1 MKSKTILWIIPAL
14 TVAICAPGNGGSLIV
29 KNAEAAAEAVTQSE
43 DDQQYQEQI
52 EQYEEEIAKY
62 EEEVAQYKEAFEWLE
77 EQQKIVEALNRSEF
91 DGLGKIEGKIYVSG
105 HKSPDTDT
113 VGSSIAY
120 AELLRQLGYD
130 AQAVVFG
137 EINKETKLIL
147 EKAGVEE
154 PKKMEDASG
163 CNMVLIDHSEYAQ
176 SAEGL
181 QEANIITIID
191 HHGAGTVTTGNQLI
205 YDARPLGSTATIVCI
220 RFYNY
225 GLTPSEKTAQVML
238 ASILSDTHNLMPS
251 ASTEADRIAANTL
264 AYMAGIS
271 DTDAFYREMFDAFV
285 SYDGMTDE
293 EIFFHDYKEYEAGG
307 EKYGIGCID
316 VYDEEEAKNMAA
328 RMKEVVPK
336 TLAQTGM
343 DMAFAQI
350 SVFHDDL
357 SIAYL
362 IPSDETAD
370 EVLKA
375 AFGDRTVFDGT
386 SYVLKPG
393 ISRKKEMVP
402 AITDV
407 LEASPKE

>member
-1 MKSKTILWIIPAL
+1 MKEYKSKKTLWIIPVL
-14 TVAICAPGNGGSLIV
+14 IVAIAASGIGGYLIG
-29 KNAEAAAEAVTQSE
+29 KNAEAAKHQADAL
-43 DDQQYQEQI
+43 QYQD
-52 EQYEEEIAKY
+52 EIAKY
-62 EEEVAQYKEAFEWLE
+62 QEEFEYYE
-77 EQQKIVEALNRSEF
+77 EQQEIVTELNRSEL
-91 DGLGKIEGKIYVSG
+91 DGLGKIEGPIYVTG
-105 HKSPDTDT
+105 HNSPDTDT
-113 VGSSIAY
+113 IGSSIAY
-120 AELLRQLGYD
+120 AELLQQLGYD

-154 PKKMEDASG
+154 PMKMEDASG

-176 SAEGL
+176 SAEGM
-181 QEANIITIID
+181 QDANIITIID

-225 GLTPSEKTAQVML
+225 GVTPSKKAAMVML
-238 ASILSDTHNLMPS
+238 GSILSDTHNLMPS
-251 ASTEADRIAANTL
+251 ATTEADRIAATTL
-264 AYMAGIS
+264 SYLADVS
-271 DTDAFYREMFDAFV
+271 DTDALYKEMFKAFV
-285 SYDGMTDE
+285 SYDDMTDE
-293 EIFFHDYKEYEAGG
+293 EIFYHDYKEYEAGG
-307 EKYGIGCID
+307 KKYAIACID
-316 VYDEEEAKNMAA
+316 VYDEEEAKNMAE
-328 RMKEVVPK
+328 RMKDMVSK
-336 TLAQTGM
+336 ALASKGV
-343 DMAFAQI
+343 DMAFAQV

-362 IPSDETAD
+362 IPSDEKAD

-375 AFGDRTVFDGT
+375 AFGDRAVFDGT

>member
-1 MKSKTILWIIPAL
+1 MKEYKSKKTLWIIPVL
-14 TVAICAPGNGGSLIV
+14 IVAIVASGIGGYLIG
-29 KNAEAAAEAVTQSE
+29 KNAEAAKHQADAL
-43 DDQQYQEQI
+43 QYQD
-52 EQYEEEIAKY
+52 EIAKY
-62 EEEVAQYKEAFEWLE
+62 QEEFEYYE
-77 EQQKIVEALNRSEF
+77 EQQEIVTELNRSEL
-91 DGLGKIEGKIYVSG
+91 DGLGKIEGPIYVTG
-105 HKSPDTDT
+105 HNSPDTDT
-113 VGSSIAY
+113 IGSSIAY
-120 AELLRQLGYD
+120 AELLQQLGYD

-154 PKKMEDASG
+154 PMKMEDASG

-176 SAEGL
+176 SAEGM
-181 QEANIITIID
+181 QDANIITIID

-225 GLTPSEKTAQVML
+225 GVTPSKKAAMVML
-238 ASILSDTHNLMPS
+238 GSILSDTHNLMPS
-251 ASTEADRIAANTL
+251 ATTEADRIAATTL
-264 AYMAGIS
+264 SYLADVS
-271 DTDAFYREMFDAFV
+271 DTDALYKEMFKAFV
-285 SYDGMTDE
+285 SYDDMTDE
-293 EIFFHDYKEYEAGG
+293 EIFYHDYKEYEAGG
-307 EKYGIGCID
+307 KKYAIACID
-316 VYDEEEAKNMAA
+316 VYDEEEAKNMAE
-328 RMKEVVPK
+328 RMKDMVSK
-336 TLAQTGM
+336 ALASKGV
-343 DMAFAQI
+343 DMAFAQV

-362 IPSDETAD
+362 IPSDEKAD

-375 AFGDRTVFDGT
+375 AFGDRAVFDGT